1 MTMIEQR
8 DYARELAIAAPR
20 ARVFGTIASLDGLAA
35 WWTPLVSGSAAA
47 GEELTFAFDGLDERI
62 VMRVEESTPC
72 ARVRW
77 TCLRNDGHPEWEGTS
92 IVFDLADD
100 GRQGCRL
107 RFRHIG
113 LVPLLDCYLVCES
126 GWERFLASIASYAE
140 TGRGNPFS

>member
-20 ARVFGTIASLDGLAA
+20 ARVFETIASLDGLAA
-35 WWTPLVSGSAAA
+35 WWTPLVSGSAAAA

-72 ARVRW
+72 ATVRW
-77 TCLRNDGHPEWEGTS
+77 TCLRND
-92 IVFDLADD
+92 
-100 GRQGCRL
+100 GCRL

-140 TGRGNPFS
+140 TGRGNPYS